1 MATRESIETD
11 AAAKGMQPAADRA
24 GPRPVLPNA
33 IVNTPRQAAQ
43 RQSIAAL
50 LGGPA
55 QRHAVATGSVV
66 QMVRYIRKRTGQIIE
81 VPDGYEKKGNER
93 WATEEDFLS
102 RTGGSEAAEAKR
114 QAIRD
119 RQEQERQQ
127 AEQER
132 QRLALEK
139 RKQERKLERKAHRAH
154 VTPGQMPKPHDGK
167 QTRFPGV
174 VKSADNSP
182 AELDY
187 RGMSIN
193 NILNL
198 QRGHDAV
205 FTAQDPTGTATPLA
219 HVVDD
224 SETSPYLSFEL
235 GGLDISAG
243 KYAPKP
249 VDADNKPLEVTQ
261 KPGGF
266 LKQEKSYTSASR
278 QRNPD
283 AKRIGYVG
291 GITRDSGTERLDVSD
306 ESKAQSVFSTTP
318 SETTARKEKAVAL
331 AKADKEVLVKPGA
344 SGITADKV
352 PFVTKVKEVDEAYYR
367 KHAAR
372 QTPQKALG
380 YYKAYGEE
388 PTYVKLQVR
397 GGPGAYKFNTPDELQ
412 RADDDSEAEMSD
424 IEDINLDDY

>member
-1 MATRESIETD
+1 MATRESIETNS
-11 AAAKGMQPAADRA
+11 AARARQPAADQTGQRQE
-24 GPRPVLPNA
+24 LPNSFA
-33 IVNTPRQAAQ
+33 NSPRQTAQ
-43 RQSIAAL
+43 RQSIAAVL
-50 LGGPA
+50 GPPIQRRAVPGGP
-55 QRHAVATGSVV
+55 VV
-66 QMVRYIRKRTGQIIE
+66 QMVRYIRKKNGRIIE
-81 VPDGYEKKGNER
+81 VPDDYKKDKNER
-93 WATEEDFLS
+93 WATEEDFANRS
-102 RTGGSEAAEAKR
+102 GGGEAAEAKR
-114 QAIRD
+114 KAIRD
-119 RQEQERQQ
+119 RLEEERQR
-127 AEQER
+127 AELER
-132 QRLALEK
+132 QRLALELQK
-139 RKQERKLERKAHRAH
+139 QQRKQERKAHRAH
-154 VTPGQMPKPHDGK
+154 VTPGQMPKPHVGK

-174 VKSADNSP
+174 VKSADNAP

-187 RGMSIN
+187 RGMSVN

-198 QRGHDAV
+198 QRGNDAV

-249 VDADNKPLEVTQ
+249 VGADNKPLDVTQ

-278 QRNPD
+278 QRHPG

-291 GITRDSGTERLDVSD
+291 GITRDSGTQRLDVSD
-306 ESKAQSVFSTTP
+306 EDKARNVFSTTP
-318 SETTARKEKAVAL
+318 SETTERKEKAVAL

-344 SGITADKV
+344 SGITPDKV

-367 KHAAR
+367 KHVAR

-380 YYKAYGEE
+380 YYKAYGED

-397 GGPGAYKFNTPDELQ
+397 GGPGAYKFATPHDLQ
-412 RADDDSEAEMSD
+412 RPDDDSESEMSD
-424 IEDINLDDY
+424 IEDINFEDY

>member
-1 MATRESIETD
+1 MATRESIEAD

-24 GPRPVLPNA
+24 GPRPMLPNA
-33 IVNTPRQAAQ
+33 IGNTPRQAAQ
-43 RQSIAAL
+43 RQAIAAL
-50 LGGPA
+50 LGGP
-55 QRHAVATGSVV
+55 VV
-66 QMVRYIRKRTGQIIE
+66 QMVRYIRKRTGQIVE
-81 VPDGYEKKGNER
+81 VPDGYEKKSNER
-93 WATEEDFLS
+93 WASEEDFLS
-102 RTGGSEAAEAKR
+102 RTGGSEVAEAKR

-139 RKQERKLERKAHRAH
+139 RKQERRAHRAH
-154 VTPGQMPKPHDGK
+154 VTPGQMPKPHEGK

-318 SETTARKEKAVAL
+318 GETTARKEKAVTL
-331 AKADKEVLVKPGA
+331 AKADKEVLVKPGT

-397 GGPGAYKFNTPDELQ
+397 GGPGAYKFNTPADLQ